1 MKKYQRIARDPLLEK
16 LIDEYKKAN
25 DINVTIEE
33 ELHCKSGRI
42 RFRLWKDHVYSDW
55 IKVYRG
61 KNTYDDVIALLD
73 EQKEKYFDKKK
84 TC

>member
-1 MKKYQRIARDPLLEK
+1 MKKYQRITRDPLLEK
-16 LIDEYKKAN
+16 LIDEYKKTN

-33 ELHCKSGRI
+33 ALHCKSGRI

-61 KNTYDDVIALLD
+61 NNTYDDVIALLD
-73 EQKEKYFDKKK
+73 EQKEKYFNKKK